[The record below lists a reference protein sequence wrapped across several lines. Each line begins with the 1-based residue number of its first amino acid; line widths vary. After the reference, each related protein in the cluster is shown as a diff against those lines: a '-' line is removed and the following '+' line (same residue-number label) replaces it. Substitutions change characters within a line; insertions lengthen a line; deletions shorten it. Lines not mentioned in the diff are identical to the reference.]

1 MNILKMRI
9 KNILA
14 EIEAASI
21 EVADE
26 YAGKVIRAEAALI
39 VESDESPEIKIAG
52 LRNLQTELRKLAAH

>member
-39 VESDESPEIKIAG
+39 VESDEIG
-52 LRNLQTELRKLAAH
+52 RAHV